1 MCPVGALVSGKD
13 HFYRKDIF
21 AEMKPGSQVLVSFL
35 WLVPRHLNNLNKGRT
50 LGFCTESYSDV
61 YRKLFFSFLESLL

>member
-1 MCPVGALVSGKD
+1 
-13 HFYRKDIF
+13 
-21 AEMKPGSQVLVSFL
+21 MKPGSQVLVSFL